1 MGLNEMRREAENAP
15 PVWLA
20 PDGSAVAC
28 VEKIKVLN
36 ENLTEF
42 RQLAQDLLDDAV
54 LMGCCE
60 KQITDT
66 LQRTLEA
73 LSSNYASLR

>member
-1 MGLNEMRREAENAP
+1 MELSERRREGETTP

-36 ENLTEF
+36 ENLIEF
-42 RQLAQDLLDDAV
+42 RQLAQDLIDDAV

-60 KQITDT
+60 KQINDT
-66 LQRTLEA
+66 LQRTLEE
-73 LSSNYASLR
+73 LSSNYAAMR

>member
-1 MGLNEMRREAENAP
+1 MGAGEMSQEAENIP
-15 PVWLA
+15 PVWRT
-20 PDGSAVAC
+20 PDGSTVAC

-36 ENLTEF
+36 ENLLEF

-60 KQITDT
+60 KQIADT
-66 LQRTLEA
+66 LLRTLA
-73 LSSNYASLR
+73 GLSSNYPPQR

>member
-1 MGLNEMRREAENAP
+1 MRREAENTP

-20 PDGSAVAC
+20 PDGAAVAC

-60 KQITDT
+60 KQIIDT